1 MKSSLLMFNYR
12 TYLGFLRAK
21 KDRNII
27 AFFFCKYCHTVAEL
41 SNATRK
47 WSFLLLGLDVVSI
60 RCVVLCH
67 AINGVFLIFPISWV
81 RLADILM
88 RPNLIGSNPSS
99 PLFFFFLGSGNLVT
113 VVNWWAWPECGILR
127 MVGLD
132 LDLGHRGG
140 LLRSWE
146 FHKRKNKLETRRTI
160 LHSVNAKI
168 KFPNFYHFLV
178 NFNLYMLPWTIFI

>member
-99 PLFFFFLGSGNLVT
+99 PLFFFFFGIGKFGYRSQLMGLAWMWNPSDGRARFGFGSSWGPIT
-113 VVNWWAWPECGILR
+113 FLR
-127 MVGLD
+127 I
-132 LDLGHRGG
+132 
-140 LLRSWE
+140 S
-146 FHKRKNKLETRRTI
+146 
-160 LHSVNAKI
+160 
-168 KFPNFYHFLV
+168 
-178 NFNLYMLPWTIFI
+178 